1 MRSAVVGPGSPGW
14 PVGRKTDSE
23 RRVFSSVSD
32 DLARELAGSL
42 SREAGLYTAHEMM
55 EALDPNHQS
64 GLALDLLDECERRLR
79 ERELADE

>member
-1 MRSAVVGPGSPGW
+1 
-14 PVGRKTDSE
+14 
-23 RRVFSSVSD
+23 
-32 DLARELAGSL
+32 
-42 SREAGLYTAHEMM
+42 M